1 MEEMKI
7 SVIIPV
13 YNTAEYL
20 PRCLDSVLQNT
31 YQNLEII
38 CINDG
43 STDDSAAVL
52 KRYAES
58 DSRIIVVNKIN
69 EGVSAARNIGLDIA
83 TGSFVSFIDSDDWV
97 HSKYFEV
104 MMHFQIKFNA
114 DIVAS
119 NYSSVVE
126 MVPNKLLDID
136 DCKTSSLGF
145 DEIMGCGFL
154 KRIIWGRIY
163 RRKCIEGHRFPKGIK
178 WGEDM
183 IFNVSVLC
191 DAPYLQTVIIDEV
204 LYFYFQRETSAV
216 NTVKTI
222 ERIPVCQFYLAQGE
236 KTKDKNQKEIF
247 LLECAKQLLAHRY
260 AAKVCAEYEAYRK
273 CENLVQEC
281 SRALR
286 DTSIKC
292 TKKMMIFFFFCC
304 PWAYRLYRIVD
315 DPSLLD
321 WEKAQK
327 QRRKKKNL

>member
-38 CINDG
+38 CVNDG

-83 TGSFVSFIDSDDWV
+83 TGSFVAFIDSDDWV

-119 NYSSVVE
+119 N
-126 MVPNKLLDID
+126 
-136 DCKTSSLGF
+136 
-145 DEIMGCGFL
+145 
-154 KRIIWGRIY
+154 
-163 RRKCIEGHRFPKGIK
+163 
-178 WGEDM
+178 
-183 IFNVSVLC
+183 
-191 DAPYLQTVIIDEV
+191 
-204 LYFYFQRETSAV
+204 
-216 NTVKTI
+216 
-222 ERIPVCQFYLAQGE
+222 
-236 KTKDKNQKEIF
+236 
-247 LLECAKQLLAHRY
+247 
-260 AAKVCAEYEAYRK
+260 
-273 CENLVQEC
+273 
-281 SRALR
+281 
-286 DTSIKC
+286 
-292 TKKMMIFFFFCC
+292 
-304 PWAYRLYRIVD
+304 
-315 DPSLLD
+315 
-321 WEKAQK
+321 
-327 QRRKKKNL
+327 